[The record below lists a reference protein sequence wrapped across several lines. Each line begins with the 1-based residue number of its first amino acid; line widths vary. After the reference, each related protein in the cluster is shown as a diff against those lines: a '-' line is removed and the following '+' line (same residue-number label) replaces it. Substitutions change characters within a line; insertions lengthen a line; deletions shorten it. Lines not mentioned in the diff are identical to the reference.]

1 MRSLQAKVA
10 RLPDVLLHL
19 AAASPLCTCLSPYP
33 VNKLCS
39 TSQDVLSSCFNP
51 WPKSLWWSCKSFL
64 MKWSEVK
71 WHSNNIPILHYV
83 SYLKNNHPHH
93 KEAQTAENPADDRR
107 FAQRCWAKVCRD
119 ISVGVRP
126 KSAEKKH
133 DCLEYQQLLPFSLA
147 SSPKTYRGKG
157 HPVSGVCCLGAD
169 AKSLPLPGLGV
180 SALPYSHSAGLCSAL
195 PGYLS
200 AYIPIHSLH
209 TSSITIY
216 FLGTCREAVALDYQL
231 QSWTG
236 DHRGY
241 RARDWSKKSCCQRD
255 PWSEWQGKPRLLIF
269 KCWPPHVGECVA
281 ANTAGQQI
289 WPWKPTRCFENKMFQ
304 CVWLVIPC
312 AMIWLSLVNWGFKKC
327 ICVLPPKG
335 EEVASSAQSE
345 GICEIPT
352 LSNAFHL
359 ELHNAWN
366 SSTL

>member
-1 MRSLQAKVA
+1 M
-10 RLPDVLLHL
+10 
-19 AAASPLCTCLSPYP
+19 
-33 VNKLCS
+33 
-39 TSQDVLSSCFNP
+39 
-51 WPKSLWWSCKSFL
+51 
-64 MKWSEVK
+64 K

-126 KSAEKKH
+126 KCGKKVWLSQIPAASAFFPGIFSKDLQKGRSSRVRGV
-133 DCLEYQQLLPFSLA
+133 LLGCWCKEPSFA
-147 SSPKTYRGKG
+147 RFGN
-157 HPVSGVCCLGAD
+157 
-169 AKSLPLPGLGV
+169 

-200 AYIPIHSLH
+200 AYIPMHSLH

-255 PWSEWQGKPRLLIF
+255 PWSEWQGKPRVLIF
-269 KCWPPHVGECVA
+269 KCWPPHVGECIA

-304 CVWLVIPC
+304 CVWLVIPR
-312 AMIWLSLVNWGFKKC
+312 AMIWLSLVNWGFKKYSW
-327 ICVLPPKG
+327 VLPPKG

-359 ELHNAWN
+359 ELHKAWN